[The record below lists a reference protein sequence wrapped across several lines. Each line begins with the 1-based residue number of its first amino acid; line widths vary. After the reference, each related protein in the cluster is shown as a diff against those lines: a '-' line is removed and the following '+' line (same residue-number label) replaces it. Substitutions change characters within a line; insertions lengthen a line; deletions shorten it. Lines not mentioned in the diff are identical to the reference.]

1 MTKKKKNSSIVL
13 KSLKLLNK
21 KDRKKLIIIIFFQII
36 LGGLDL
42 IGVAFIGVLGALAV
56 SGISLN
62 SPGDRVSQVLRLL
75 QIDNYNFGTQAV
87 ILGLLA
93 AGFMVSKTILSM
105 FFTKK
110 SLTFLSYRSAE
121 FSAELARRILSQQY
135 IQIRNSSNQEILY
148 GLTAGA
154 NNLILG
160 VLGAVVSI
168 ISDLSLVIVM
178 LIGLFVIEPT
188 IAFGSL
194 FFFSL
199 IGLILHR
206 NLSHRAIN
214 LGQDNANLSI
224 KVNEA
229 VMDVLDVYRELFVR
243 NKLTQYVN
251 EIENSRIRVAKTTA
265 TMAFLPY
272 ISKYV
277 LETSIVLGTLLLA
290 GTQFFYQDT
299 ARAFGNIAIFLA
311 AGTRIAPAVLRF
323 QQGLLQIKTSSG
335 GAAPTL
341 ATYEQI
347 TTKLA
352 IGSDQKVEDFEHHG
366 FTPEVIFS
374 DVSFKYKGNSKF
386 AIKHVNLKIEAG
398 KIVALVGN
406 SGAGKTTLADLL
418 LGVITPDNGTVL
430 ISSKSPKQAIIDW
443 PGAIAYVPQ
452 DVVILSTSISRN
464 ISLNPN
470 GQTQI
475 NSEQIRESIK
485 KSQLEVFV
493 KDLVEGPESFV
504 GERGSKLS
512 GGQRQRLGISRALYS
527 NPKLI
532 IMDEATSSLDAE
544 TEYTLNE
551 TIQNLRGRVTIVVI
565 AHRLAT
571 VRNADIVCYINNGTI
586 EAQGSFEEVRKQ
598 VHNFDKQAKLL
609 GL

>member
-1 MTKKKKNSSIVL
+1 MTNKEKNSSIVL

-21 KDRKKLIIIIFFQII
+21 KDRKKLIIIIFLQII

-56 SGISLN
+56 SGVSLD

-105 FFTKK
+105 FFTRK

-121 FSAELARRILSQQY
+121 FSAELARKILSQQY

-265 TMAFLPY
+265 SMAFLPY

-277 LETSIVLGTLLLA
+277 LETSIVLGTLFLA

-366 FTPEVIFS
+366 FTPEVIFN

-418 LGVITPDNGTVL
+418 LGVITPDSGTVS
-430 ISSKSPKQAIIDW
+430 ISNRSPKQAIIDW
-443 PGAIAYVPQ
+443 PGSIAYVPQ

-485 KSQLEVFV
+485 KSQLEAFV

-551 TIQNLRGRVTIVVI
+551 TIQKLRGRVTIVVI

>member
-1 MTKKKKNSSIVL
+1 MSKKKKNSSIVL

-56 SGISLN
+56 SGVSLN

-75 QIDNYNFGTQAV
+75 QIDNYNFGAQAV

-105 FFTKK
+105 FFTRK

-366 FTPEVIFS
+366 FTPEVIFN

-386 AIKHVNLKIEAG
+386 AIQHVNLKIEAG
-398 KIVALVGN
+398 KIVALVGS

-418 LGVITPDNGTVL
+418 LGVITPDSGTVS
-430 ISSKSPKQAIIDW
+430 ISSRSPKQAIIDW
-443 PGAIAYVPQ
+443 PGSIAYVPQ

-485 KSQLEVFV
+485 KSQLEAFV

-551 TIQNLRGRVTIVVI
+551 TIQKLRGRVTIVVI

>member
-1 MTKKKKNSSIVL
+1 MTNKKKNSSIVL

-56 SGISLN
+56 SGISLD

-87 ILGLLA
+87 ILGSLA

-105 FFTKK
+105 FFTRK

-121 FSAELARRILSQQY
+121 FSAELARKILSQQY

-199 IGLILHR
+199 IGLILQR

-265 TMAFLPY
+265 SMAFLPY

-277 LETSIVLGTLLLA
+277 LETSIVLGTMFLA
-290 GTQFFYQDT
+290 GIQFFYQDT

-323 QQGLLQIKTSSG
+323 QQGILQIKTSSG

-352 IGSDQKVEDFEHHG
+352 IGSDQKVEDFKHHG
-366 FTPEVIFS
+366 FTPEVIFN

-418 LGVITPDNGTVL
+418 LGVITPDSGTVS
-430 ISSKSPKQAIIDW
+430 ISNRSPKQAIIDW
-443 PGAIAYVPQ
+443 PGSIAYVPQ

-475 NSEQIRESIK
+475 NFEQIRESIK
-485 KSQLEVFV
+485 KSQLEAFV

-551 TIQNLRGRVTIVVI
+551 TIQKLRGGVTIVVI